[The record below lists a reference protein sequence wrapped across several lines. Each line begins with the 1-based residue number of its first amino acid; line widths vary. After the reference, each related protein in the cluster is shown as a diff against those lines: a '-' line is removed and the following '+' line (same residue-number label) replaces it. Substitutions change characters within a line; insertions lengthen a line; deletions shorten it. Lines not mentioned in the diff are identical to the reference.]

1 LKEQIEL
8 ETYSAYL
15 NLNSQK
21 EKISVS
27 QLAVESAEE
36 NLRLT
41 QQKYDYNLAT
51 SNDLIDAE
59 VEVLDAKT
67 KLAFSNADYE
77 ITKVKLEVTIG
88 NRIY

>member
-1 LKEQIEL
+1 M
-8 ETYSAYL
+8 ETYNAYL
-15 NLNSQK
+15 NLKSQK

-36 NLRLT
+36 SLRLT
-41 QQKYDYNLAT
+41 KDKYDYNLAT

-67 KLAFSNADYE
+67 KLAFANADYE
-77 ITKVKLEVTIG
+77 LAKVKLELATG
-88 NRIY
+88 MRIY